1 MLSQKFCKYI
11 YVSGKKKGTP
21 CGKFCRSGRDLCFCH
36 FSQCNKQI
44 LSAKQRTKRAS
55 LSEKTTESIPKEE
68 AVPKEIL
75 SPTSPNTHELD
86 EQNFPR
92 ETIFSLLCKMDKERQ
107 QQGSLE
113 NESKEQAPKVELL
126 KINKKKISVS
136 SSDSSSYD
144 STSTSSSSSH

>member
-36 FSQCNKQI
+36 FSQCNKQ
-44 LSAKQRTKRAS
+44 K
-55 LSEKTTESIPKEE
+55 KTTESIPKEE

-75 SPTSPNTHELD
+75 SPTSPSTHELD

-107 QQGSLE
+107 QQGALE

-136 SSDSSSYD
+136 SSSDSSSYD
-144 STSTSSSSSH
+144 STSTSSSD